1 MYIYVYTYVCIYIFK
16 QLYTQTNIYKSQTYT
31 QDANIK
37 FGVVEI

>member
-1 MYIYVYTYVCIYIFK
+1 MYVYIYIYIYIYK
-16 QLYTQTNIYKSQTYT
+16 QLNTQTNIYKSQTYT

>member
-1 MYIYVYTYVCIYIFK
+1 MYVYIYK
-16 QLYTQTNIYKSQTYT
+16 QLYTQINIYKSQTYT